1 MTSQNCLDDFLGMI
15 RLEAG
20 LSQVEVV
27 RLIQVARKWSP
38 AMESIPK
45 SDSVPNTVIQDGQ
58 QLLTFRDLAAVSGRR
73 ISRQTF
79 YSGLAQ
85 NVLYTRSR
93 VVYVPLTASH
103 GTDRIFVQ
111 LKTSAVF
118 LSVISGSSPNVF
130 I

>member
-1 MTSQNCLDDFLGMI
+1 MDNSFSL
-15 RLEAG
+15 
-20 LSQVEVV
+20 
-27 RLIQVARKWSP
+27 
-38 AMESIPK
+38 
-45 SDSVPNTVIQDGQ
+45 
-58 QLLTFRDLAAVSGRR
+58 FRDLAAVSGRR

-130 I
+130 IWRECELAIVPPT